1 MYASSGVQ
9 LGDRASVVT
18 FSLVTMGKEINPKD
32 MKRGDI
38 IFFDTY
44 TINGHV
50 GVYLGNGQFIHDGPS
65 RGVELADL
73 NNPYWTET
81 FNGRVRRV
89 VE

>member
-1 MYASSGVQ
+1 
-9 LGDRASVVT
+9 
-18 FSLVTMGKEINPKD
+18 MGREITPNE

-50 GVYLGNGQFIHDGPS
+50 GVYLGNGKFIHDGTT
-65 RGVELADL
+65 RGVEIADI